1 MVLAYARVS
10 TDKQDNI
17 SQEKL
22 IKDYCKAQNIKLDNY
37 ISVEVSSRKN
47 FEKRRIND
55 LYKLLKDGDT
65 LITAELSRLGRDMF
79 ETISLIND
87 LLNKGVKVLFIRQ
100 PELSLISKSATKLLL
115 SFYAYIAEYE
125 REMISERTKTG
136 LKAAREKGKILGR
149 PKGTLKSIYDK
160 DIEKIKTLLDKDLPI
175 MSIWKLLYADS
186 GKTYDGFLWFCKKR
200 GIYNPKN
207 EFKIY
212 IGQIKKYRESGM
224 TLSVIFRT
232 LENKLNC
239 DKETFYKLCEQ
250 KGIK

>member
-1 MVLAYARVS
+1 MILAYARVS

-79 ETISLIND
+79 ETISLVND

-136 LKAAREKGKILGR
+136 LKAAREKGKVLGR
-149 PKGTLKSIYDK
+149 PKGSCSKSVYDGDIDLIKELTSKELTLKSI
-160 DIEKIKTLLDKDLPI
+160 
-175 MSIWKLLYADS
+175 WKYI
-186 GKTYDGFLWFCKKR
+186 GKKSSYESFYYFCKSR
-200 GIYNPKN
+200 GLINAKN
-207 EFKIY
+207 EFKSHLDT
-212 IGQIKKYRESGM
+212 IKQYRESGM
-224 TLSVIFRT
+224 PFNVIFRT

-239 DKETFYKLCEQ
+239 DKQTFYKFCEE
-250 KGIK
+250 KGIQ

>member
-1 MVLAYARVS
+1 MILAYARVS

-79 ETISLIND
+79 ETISLVND

-136 LKAAREKGKILGR
+136 LKAAREKGKVLGR
-149 PKGTLKSIYDK
+149 PKGSCSKSVYDGDIDLIKELTSKELPLKSI
-160 DIEKIKTLLDKDLPI
+160 
-175 MSIWKLLYADS
+175 WKYI
-186 GKTYDGFLWFCKKR
+186 GKKSSYESFYYFCKSR
-200 GIYNPKN
+200 GLINAKN
-207 EFKIY
+207 EFKSHLDT
-212 IGQIKKYRESGM
+212 IKQYRESGM
-224 TLSVIFRT
+224 PFNVIFRT

-239 DKETFYKLCEQ
+239 DKQTFYKFCEE
-250 KGIK
+250 KGIQ

>member
-47 FEKRRIND
+47 FEKRRISD

-79 ETISLIND
+79 ETISLVND

-149 PKGTLKSIYDK
+149 P
-160 DIEKIKTLLDKDLPI
+160 
-175 MSIWKLLYADS
+175 
-186 GKTYDGFLWFCKKR
+186 
-200 GIYNPKN
+200 
-207 EFKIY
+207 
-212 IGQIKKYRESGM
+212 
-224 TLSVIFRT
+224 
-232 LENKLNC
+232 
-239 DKETFYKLCEQ
+239 
-250 KGIK
+250 